1 MASDAID
8 YIRTLIR
15 GGLAYELDGYV
26 VFDWGAV
33 PPKTA
38 YPDPAP
44 VFYPILRG
52 ATRSPL
58 DFPLWAPYTD
68 GRPSPWGRGSATAN
82 VAYIFSFGWRR
93 SRHPERK

>member
-15 GGLAYELDGYV
+15 RGLAYELDGYV

-44 VFYPILRG
+44 VFYPIRD
-52 ATRSPL
+52 S
-58 DFPLWAPYTD
+58 APPA
-68 GRPSPWGRGSATAN
+68 GGPRLAARVQARVQGSL
-82 VAYIFSFGWRR
+82 
-93 SRHPERK
+93 